1 MSLKNVLLVVRD
13 IEQSKR
19 FYHELIVL
27 QILRDFRISIRVLA
41 FRLSLISI

>member
-1 MSLKNVLLVVRD
+1 MSLKNILLMVRD

-19 FYHELIVL
+19 FYHELIGL
-27 QILRDFRISIRVLA
+27 QILRDFGISIRVLV